1 MERPM
6 IGCINHT
13 TLFNDC
19 KRPQTKVKYFVLVFL
34 TKSFMA
40 THPTP
45 IQSPT
50 INIKFIYNDFTLIGN
65 NIQGV
70 HHENKQ

>member
-1 MERPM
+1 MCKMKRLM

-34 TKSFMA
+34 TESVM
-40 THPTP
+40 PTP
-45 IQSPT
+45 HP
-50 INIKFIYNDFTLIGN
+50 FTHN
-65 NIQGV
+65 
-70 HHENKQ
+70 

>member
-1 MERPM
+1 MKRLM

-13 TLFNDC
+13 TLFNDG

-34 TKSFMA
+34 TKIVC
-40 THPTP
+40 PPP
-45 IQSPT
+45 IKLPT

-65 NIQGV
+65 NTQKV
-70 HHENKQ
+70 AP

>member
-1 MERPM
+1 M
-6 IGCINHT
+6 IGCMNHT
-13 TLFNDC
+13 TLYTMIV

-34 TKSFMA
+34 TKSFM
-40 THPTP
+40 PTSPP

-65 NIQGV
+65 NTQKV
-70 HHENKQ
+70 AP